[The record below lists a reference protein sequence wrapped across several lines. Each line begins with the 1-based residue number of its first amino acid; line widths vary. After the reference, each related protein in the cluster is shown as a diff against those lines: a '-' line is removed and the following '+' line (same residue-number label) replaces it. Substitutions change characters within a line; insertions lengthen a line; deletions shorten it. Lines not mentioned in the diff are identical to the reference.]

1 MNQSIKKAFE
11 ILSFVVENPE
21 KMSLSEM
28 SASLRMNKTTLYRFL
43 STLESLDILSRK
55 DEHYVPGIK
64 LFELGSKVPVKQ
76 LIVARVHPVLSRL
89 TAEVNETVN
98 LAELRSNRVF
108 YLDKTESLR
117 SLQIQTSV
125 GSYIALHATALGK
138 SILSILPE
146 ALRES
151 IIRQLDFEVRTP
163 NTITEPAE
171 LRTQVEKV
179 WTDGYSTD
187 DEEWEEGLRCV
198 AVPLLIE
205 ELNFYGGIS
214 CSGPTVRFTPQRIM
228 ELAEKLKEAITEIIK
243 SFSGSQVRPSRKGV
257 INTPLLGGPATQ
269 RK

>member
-11 ILSFVVENPE
+11 ILSFVAENPV

-28 SASLRMNKTTLYRFL
+28 SASLKMNKTTLYRFL
-43 STLESLDILSRK
+43 ATMESLDILCRR
-55 DEHYVPGIK
+55 DEHYVPGIR

-76 LIVARVHPVLSRL
+76 LIVAGVHPVLSRL

-98 LAELRSNRVF
+98 LGELRSNQVF

-151 IIRQLDFEVRTP
+151 IIRQLDFKPLTP
-163 NTITEPAE
+163 NTITDPVE
-171 LRTQVEKV
+171 LKSQVEKV
-179 WTDGYSTD
+179 WTLGYSSD

-205 ELNFYGGIS
+205 ELNFYGSIS
-214 CSGPTVRFTPQRIM
+214 CSGPTVRFTPRRM
-228 ELAEKLKEAITEIIK
+228 KELAKKLKQTVEDITK
-243 SFSGSQVRPSRKGV
+243 SFAESRG
-257 INTPLLGGPATQ
+257 THHGWDLSAPGG
-269 RK
+269 K

>member
-1 MNQSIKKAFE
+1 
-11 ILSFVVENPE
+11 
-21 KMSLSEM
+21 M
-28 SASLRMNKTTLYRFL
+28 SACLKMNKTTLYRFL
-43 STLESLDILSRK
+43 ATMESLDILSRE

-64 LFELGSKVPVKQ
+64 LFELGSKVPVKK
-76 LIVARVHPVLSRL
+76 LIVAGVHPILRRL

-146 ALRES
+146 PLRET
-151 IIRQLDFEVRTP
+151 IIGQLDFEVRTP
-163 NTITEPAE
+163 NTITDPGV

-198 AVPLLIE
+198 AVPLFIE

-214 CSGPTVRFTPQRIM
+214 CSGPTVRFTPQRIK
-228 ELAEKLKEAITEIIK
+228 ELAEKLKETVEEITK
-243 SFSGSQVRPSRKGV
+243 SFTGGQGRPSQMGL
-257 INTPLLGGPATQ
+257 IGTPRRGALAAGG
-269 RK
+269 KK